1 MRKARQIRKYLFRFM
16 PGCGAVYQR
25 RSDNRPRSYSGE
37 MRNEIRASGTNKAC
51 SDHKTNHRFQ
61 QSGTLSSTGWL
72 RRLRI
77 RPCALRADAGLATP
91 TWRHLLDE
99 CRRKTDIA
107 TPACSIETPACCNS
121 TVIRLAAKR
130 TTKSGLRD
138 DIGHPTPLSHR
149 SGTGETPARYR
160 VATAI
165 PTDGPHAP
173 RWSNESPCGTRKSR
187 PRHSCGS
194 LDLRC

>member
-99 CRRKTDIA
+99 YRRKTDIA
-107 TPACSIETPACCNS
+107 TPACTVEAPACRNGA
-121 TVIRLAAKR
+121 VVRLAAKR
-130 TTKSGLRD
+130 TPRAGLGNK
-138 DIGHPTPLSHR
+138 IGHPALLSHR
-149 SGTGETPARYR
+149 SETNEIPVRFRGET
-160 VATAI
+160 TI
-165 PTDGPHAP
+165 PTNGLHAP
-173 RWSNESPCGTRKSR
+173 HWSNESPCGTRKNH

-194 LDLRC
+194 